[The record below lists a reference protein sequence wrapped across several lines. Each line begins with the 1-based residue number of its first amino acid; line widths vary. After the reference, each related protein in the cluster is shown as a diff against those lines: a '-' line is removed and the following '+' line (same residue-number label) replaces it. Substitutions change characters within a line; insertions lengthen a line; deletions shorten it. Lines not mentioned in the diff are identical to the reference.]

1 MSLLYSSTTT
11 RANVPFLFAILVLLF
26 LALPVPSSFQARCR
40 AVGPS
45 VVWAGSPDETL
56 KPPANPPRASRL
68 MIPTGN
74 TQSLTGRVL
83 PGRALLSVLWRVYW
97 VTVRL

>member
-1 MSLLYSSTTT
+1 MSLLSSIKTN
-11 RANVPFLFAILVLLF
+11 RANVPFLFAILVFVF
-26 LALPVPSSFQARCR
+26 LALPVPPHFQARIS

-56 KPPANPPRASRL
+56 KPPSNPPRARRL
-68 MIPTGN
+68 TLPTGN
-74 TQSLTGRVL
+74 TQSITGRAL

-97 VTVRL
+97 TTVRL